1 MSHDRI
7 IIERHFDLANSDIFK
22 INDKSVL
29 LAEFKK
35 MLMSVG
41 LNIDNAHFMVLQ
53 NQIQKLA
60 NMKEAEYLHLLEEC
74 CGIKM
79 YDDILKK
86 ARREIQNKSELFEQC
101 KEKLNQL
108 SEQVKEEEK
117 NKEKFNQKMVK
128 QDILHN
134 KQIHIIF

>member
-1 MSHDRI
+1 
-7 IIERHFDLANSDIFK
+7 
-22 INDKSVL
+22 
-29 LAEFKK
+29 

-86 ARREIQNKSELFEQC
+86 ARREIQNKSELFNQC

-117 NKEKFNQKMVK
+117 NKEKFNQKIVK

-134 KQIHIIF
+134 KQIHLIF